1 MIASVLA
8 IPMTVSAGPVMAMS
22 VANENPQTVSPGS
35 SVTYNLS
42 IANTGDASAIVN
54 LTTSGTPST
63 WTAQLSTSQVTV
75 SVGNTVTVYLT
86 VGAPNNATADSV
98 GKAIVVIGTYDSGGS
113 NQTKQVTTTTK
124 VSQIFNFGISVEGG
138 FNKDIAPGASGTFT
152 LNVSQVSQ
160 GNGVNYVNLTPN
172 GQQPDGITL
181 SYSANPA
188 TLQAFSYST
197 VVVTAFVPQ
206 DTHAKQYQ
214 YTVSASSQ
222 GGGPTQTATII
233 INVTQTWSISLNAVD
248 AVRYVNPDST
258 SSFAVSVTNSG
269 NKADSFDITS
279 VDFLSPA
286 GGWTETHTSSVG
298 PLNPAA
304 AGQATVQ
311 VYAPGNATYPTSMQL
326 RINVQSQSNVSVK
339 RNTTFTAV
347 INKVN
352 STYVSADPFI
362 VASDPGG
369 TAKFVLTVKNTG
381 NGQSSIDLTLPQ
393 FPTDMTPSLDRSAV
407 DLGAGQS
414 TTVNLTVLVGQ
425 NAPKGDSNIVVKATV
440 HDTAASSNYTV
451 IVRVNQVYNLTVFS
465 SGSYSLHLSP
475 GAKVSYGIT
484 VKNTGNGND
493 TITLTNGTAA
503 AGLTVFFD
511 AQNIDLGP
519 GASRTLNATVEV
531 AKGTSSGSYQVDLK
545 GTSSGG
551 KTASTTIIAIVDPF
565 GVNLVASPSSGQV
578 RPGESGKYTMII
590 KNTGASKDS
599 FFVNLS
605 SNPNNWGS
613 MDLGSPFVSL
623 EADAFTSFNL
633 TISVPIDAA
642 VQNVTTVV
650 SATSQGNT
658 SVSQSA
664 NILTSVTAI
673 YNLELIANNLNAS
686 VEPSDTILYEVRV
699 KNTGNT
705 LDTFNFDVT
714 GEKRAWGTLN
724 VSSAKLGSGV
734 STAVT
739 LSVTVPNNEQPA
751 NWSIAFK
758 ATSLG
763 NTSRFEQVTLNILVK
778 MKHDLDLSAGDFISK
793 KKGDPGSK
801 VVFKVN
807 VTNLGPDA
815 DTVDL
820 SLSGQHLSWT
830 SLSQDSAQLASGAS
844 QVIDL
849 TVTIPSN
856 AAPEAYDI
864 KVTGTLKSNTNRT
877 RSMNFTVTVGQLYKM
892 EISSLLA
899 ENSTSPGGVVGYVVK
914 IKNIGTGNDTIM
926 LSAQNYSTW
935 ITFSKSSTTLS
946 PDQSDNI
953 TITITVPSKPLPI
966 KGDYQIG
973 ILAKSIG
980 NESVAVNMTLVMTIK
995 QVYGVDVTSNVS
1007 VSYVDPGKSVSYNIT
1022 VKNTGNGQDS
1032 FSLTKSGEHTDWV
1045 TFSSSSITVD
1055 GGVSESVSLLVQVP
1069 SNAFA
1074 QSFVVKVNVKSQ
1086 GDANMQQ
1093 NLNLTTTINLLYG
1106 LELTPSETS
1115 KEVTSPVP
1123 ATFNMTIRNTGN
1135 SNDTMEF
1142 EAVGA
1147 RMDWVSF
1154 NTSSVLLGPGNSTT
1168 VKVTVSPPYSI
1179 PYDKLAGTYVHGVK
1193 VTSRGYSFAT
1203 STVNLTTKINIIYDF
1218 DTTWDTTSKTVGP
1231 GGKATFNLTINNK
1244 GNIQDTYVLNAQTFS
1259 TWVQWANNNI
1269 SILSASPDTIMMTV
1283 NVPAGQ
1289 ANGDYTIT
1297 VEVKPL
1303 GNDTKKKTTPIIVK
1317 VSELFGVTL
1326 SSEDVDKEAGQGSS
1340 ITYTVKVKNS
1350 GNVNEDIDIKIAEG
1364 KYKDWATLSDETTL
1378 LGEKGEKLITVIVRI
1393 PADQSAG
1400 TYDITIK
1407 AEVRG
1412 HTDYVANLILTT
1424 AVQYGVEVTTK
1435 EAKKKGKANELITF
1449 NVTVKNKGTGN
1460 DTFDLTLVD
1469 PNADWLVSFDYD
1481 NFELAKDKTRLV
1493 LVTLRIDKDS
1503 EMRQYP
1509 ITLRAQ
1515 SDGDVT
1521 KTAVITLT
1529 VDVERT
1535 SSLKMESSTLSQK
1548 ARPGMTV
1555 VYTFR
1560 LTNDGNGQNTY
1571 KLKIQDGDNS
1581 IWASP
1586 NKESTQL
1593 TNNQFEEIIVTV
1605 SLPNDAP
1612 AGFYNHTIKV
1622 WVSDDEAISQLM
1634 TFKTQ
1639 VEAVYSFQISAE
1651 ESSLDGE
1658 PGDSVSYL
1666 LKVENTGN
1674 AVDTYDLQVRELPS
1688 LWTYNESLGTISVGP
1703 KSKTTFTFTVYI
1715 SAEFAKAKADS
1726 YSFSVRLTSIGNDT
1740 IEKTLALTTVVKQV
1754 YGLELSPEQGINRDT
1769 IDPYG
1774 DDQDFTLN
1782 VKNTGNGEDTVT
1794 FKIKQYPAGWSTSYF
1809 SFSPTALTVLPGSTT
1824 TKQVLVKIAASSIDA
1839 EVGTYDFTVVAMSK
1853 DGNEYAPT
1861 KLTLEVIKGNVAA
1874 LNKADITFGKTN
1886 VNKGDTVS
1894 VTVTIRNDGNSDMR
1908 NVIVQL
1914 YAAGNSVAS
1923 KTITATI
1930 KKNSDAQTT
1939 LEWTTDTAGS
1949 YTMKVTAKYGTETV
1963 KELTLTQKVAVGDKG
1978 GAVDLGSYFPWIILI
1993 IVVVVLVGVM
2003 AAMSRRARPAPMP
2016 MPMARPPAPRPAVAP
2031 AAAKKPLDEDE
2042 DEEDD
2047 LDKGAPPKPP
2057 MPPAIAGPSDAKPKI
2072 ARIKCPKCQTVKDV
2086 TSPVRPIEVKC
2097 DNCGARLRLVK

>member
-42 IANTGDASAIVN
+42 VANTGDASAIVN

-75 SVGNTVTVYLT
+75 SVGNTATVYLT

-98 GKAIVVIGTYDSGGS
+98 GKAIVVIGTYDTGGT
-113 NQTKQVTTTTK
+113 NATKQVTTTTK
-124 VSQIFNFGISVEGG
+124 VSQLFNFGISVEGS
-138 FNKDIAPGASGTFT
+138 FNKDIAPGSSGTFT
-152 LNVSQVSQ
+152 INVTQVSQ
-160 GNGVNYVNLTPN
+160 GNGQNYINLTPT

-197 VVVTAFVPQ
+197 VVVTAYVPA
-206 DTHAKQYQ
+206 DTVAKQYQ
-214 YTVSASSQ
+214 YTISANSQ
-222 GGGPTQTATII
+222 GGGQAQTASII
-233 INVTQTWSISLNAVD
+233 VNVTQTWGISLSAVD
-248 AVRYVNPDST
+248 AVKYINPDSST
-258 SSFAVSVTNSG
+258 SFSVSIGNTG
-269 NKADSFDITS
+269 NKADTFDITS

-298 PLNPAA
+298 PLNPLAS
-304 AGQATVQ
+304 GTATVQ
-311 VYAPGNATYPTSMQL
+311 IYAPGNSTYPTSMQL
-326 RINVQSQSNVSVK
+326 RINVVSDSNLSVK

-362 VASDPGG
+362 NTSDPGG
-369 TAKFVLTVKNTG
+369 TAKYVLQVKNTG
-381 NGQSSIDLTLPQ
+381 NGQSTIDLTLPQ
-393 FPTDMTPSLDRSAV
+393 FPSDMTPSLDRSAV
-407 DLGAGQS
+407 DLLAGQT

-425 NAPKGDSNIVVKATV
+425 NAPKGDSNVIVKATV
-440 HDTAASSNYTV
+440 HDTAASSNYTI
-451 IVRVNQVYNLTVFS
+451 IVRVNQVYNLTVFP
-465 SGSYSLHLSP
+465 SGTYSQHLSP
-475 GAKVSYGIT
+475 GAKVTYGIT

-493 TITLTNGTAA
+493 TITMTNGTAPT
-503 AGLTVFFD
+503 GMTVYFD
-511 AQNIDLGP
+511 AYSIDLSP
-519 GASRTLNATVEV
+519 GASRTFNATVET
-531 AKGTSSGSYQVDLK
+531 AKNTADGSYQIDLK

-551 KTASTTIIAIVDPF
+551 KTSSTTVIVIVDPF
-565 GVNLVASPSSGQV
+565 GVQLVASPSSGQV
-578 RPGESGKYTMII
+578 KPGESGKYSIII

-599 FFVNLS
+599 FFVNIS

-613 MDLGSPFVSL
+613 LDLSSPFVSI
-623 EADAFTSFNL
+623 EGGSFTSCNL
-633 TISVPIDAA
+633 TVSVPLDAA
-642 VQNVTTVV
+642 VVNVTTVV
-650 SATSQGNT
+650 LATSQGNT

-664 NILTSVTAI
+664 NVVTSVTAI
-673 YNLELIANNLNAS
+673 YNMELIVNNLNAS
-686 VEPSDTILYEVRV
+686 VEPSDTTTYEVRV

-714 GEKRAWGTLN
+714 GEKRAWGTMN
-724 VSSAKLGSGV
+724 ASSAKIASGA

-739 LSVTVPNNEQPA
+739 ISVTVPNNEQPA
-751 NWSIAFK
+751 SWSIAFK

-763 NTSRFEQVTLNILVK
+763 NTSRTEQVTLNITVK
-778 MKHDLDLSAGDFISK
+778 QKHDLDLSAGDFIVK
-793 KKGDPGSK
+793 KKGEPGTK

-807 VTNLGPDA
+807 VTNLGPDS
-815 DTVDL
+815 DTVVL
-820 SLSGQHLSWT
+820 ALAGTHLTWASLA
-830 SLSQDSAQLASGAS
+830 QDSAQLGASAS

-856 AAPEAYDI
+856 AVPESFDI

-877 RSMNFTVTVGQLYKM
+877 KSLDLTLTVGQIYKM
-892 EISSLLA
+892 EISSQLA

-914 IKNIGTGNDTIM
+914 LKNIGTGNDTIQ

-935 ITFSKSSTTLS
+935 ITFSKSSTTLA

-953 TITITVPSKPLPI
+953 TITITVPSKPLPT

-980 NESVAVNMTLVMTIK
+980 NESVTANMTLVMTIK
-995 QVYGVDVTSNVS
+995 QVYGVEVNSNVS
-1007 VSYVDPGKSVSYNIT
+1007 VSYVDPGQSVSYNIT

-1032 FSLTKSGEHTDWV
+1032 FSLTKSGDHTDWV

-1055 GGVSESVSLLVQVP
+1055 GLQSSSVSMLVQVP

-1086 GDANMQQ
+1086 GDATIQQ
-1093 NLNLTTTINLLYG
+1093 NLSLTTTINLLYG

-1115 KEVTSPVP
+1115 KEITSAIS
-1123 ATFNMTIRNTGN
+1123 ATYNMTIRNTGN

-1147 RMDWVSF
+1147 RMDWVAF
-1154 NTSSVLLGPGNSTT
+1154 NVTSVLLGPGNSTT
-1168 VKVTVSPPYSI
+1168 VKVTINPPWAV
-1179 PYDKLAGTYVHGVK
+1179 PYDKLTGTYVHGVK

-1203 STVNLTTKINIIYDF
+1203 STVNLTTKINIVYDF

-1231 GGKATFNLTINNK
+1231 GGKATFNVTINNK
-1244 GNIQDTYVLNAQTFS
+1244 GNIQDTYVLNAQTFT
-1259 TWVQWANNNI
+1259 TWVEWNNNNVT
-1269 SILSASPDTIMMTV
+1269 ILSASPDTIMMTV
-1283 NVPAGQ
+1283 NVPSGQ
-1289 ANGDYTIT
+1289 ANGDYTVT

-1303 GNDTKKKTTPIIVK
+1303 GNDTKKKTTNVIVK
-1317 VSELFGVTL
+1317 VSELFGVSLT
-1326 SSEDVDKEAGQGSS
+1326 SEDIDKEAGQGSA
-1340 ITYTVKVKNS
+1340 ITYTVKVKNT
-1350 GNVNEDIDIKIAEG
+1350 GNVNENIDLKIAEG
-1364 KYKDWATLSDETTL
+1364 KYKDWATLSDETTI
-1378 LGEKGEKLITVIVRI
+1378 LGEKGEKLVTVTLRV
-1393 PADQSAG
+1393 PDDQAAG
-1400 TYDITIK
+1400 NYDVTLK

-1412 HTDYVANLILTT
+1412 HTEYTANLVLSTLL
-1424 AVQYGVEVTTK
+1424 QYGVEVTTK
-1435 EAKKKGKANELITF
+1435 EAKKKGKANDLITF

-1460 DTFDLTLVD
+1460 DTFDLSLVD
-1469 PNADWLVSFDYD
+1469 PNSDWLVSFDYD
-1481 NFELAKDKTRLV
+1481 NFELAKDKSKLV
-1493 LVTLRIDKDS
+1493 LVTLRIDKNAL
-1503 EMRQYP
+1503 MQQYP
-1509 ITLRAQ
+1509 ISFKAQ
-1515 SDGDVT
+1515 SDGDST
-1521 KTAVITLT
+1521 KTAVMTLT
-1529 VDVERT
+1529 VDVEST
-1535 SSLKMESSTLSQK
+1535 SSLTLESTDMDQK
-1548 ARPGMTV
+1548 ARPGMTI

-1560 LTNDGNGQNTY
+1560 LTNEGNGLDIYN
-1571 KLKIQDGDNS
+1571 LKIQDGDNS
-1581 IWASP
+1581 NWATVS
-1586 NKESTQL
+1586 KETTSVASK
-1593 TNNQFEEIIVTV
+1593 QFEELTVTV
-1605 SLPNDAP
+1605 TLPNDAP
-1612 AGFYNHTIKV
+1612 AGYYNHTIKV
-1622 WVSDDEAISQLM
+1622 WVKDEDAISQMM

-1651 ESSLDGE
+1651 EASLDGE
-1658 PGDSVSYL
+1658 PGDSVAYL

-1674 AVDTYDLQVRELPS
+1674 ALDTYDLQVKDLPS
-1688 LWTYNESLGTISVGP
+1688 MWTYEVSLGTLSVGP
-1703 KSKTTFTFTVYI
+1703 KSKTTFTFTVFI
-1715 SAEFAKAKADS
+1715 SGDYAKAKADS

-1740 IEKTLALTTVVKQV
+1740 IEKTLAITTVVKQV
-1754 YGLELSPEQGINRDT
+1754 YGLELNAEQGVIRDT

-1782 VKNTGNGEDTVT
+1782 VKNIGNGEDTVT

-1809 SFSPTALTVLPGSTT
+1809 TFSPTALTVLPGNTT
-1824 TKQVLVKIAASSIDA
+1824 TKQVLVKVSASSIDA
-1839 EVGTYDFTVVAMSK
+1839 DVGTYDFTVVAMSK

-1861 KLTLEVIKGNVAA
+1861 KLTLEVIKGNVAT
-1874 LNKADITFGKTN
+1874 LNKADITFAKTN

-1914 YAAGNSVAS
+1914 YANGNSVAS

-1930 KKNSDAQTT
+1930 KKNADAQTT
-1939 LEWTTDTAGS
+1939 LEWTTDTAGTN
-1949 YTMKVTAKYGTETV
+1949 TMKVTAKYGTETV
-1963 KELTLTQKVAVGDKG
+1963 KELSLTQKVTVGEKST
-1978 GAVDLGSYFPWIILI
+1978 ALGIDMTWLI
-1993 IVVVVLVGVM
+1993 IGLLLVVVVGVIVW
-2003 AAMSRRARPAPMP
+2003 AVRRKPAPAP
-2016 MPMARPPAPRPAVAP
+2016 MPMARPPAPRPVTPPAV
-2031 AAAKKPLDEDE
+2031 KKPLDEDE
-2042 DEEDD
+2042 DEDAEDA

-2057 MPPAIAGPSDAKPKI
+2057 VPPPAIGAPEARPKI